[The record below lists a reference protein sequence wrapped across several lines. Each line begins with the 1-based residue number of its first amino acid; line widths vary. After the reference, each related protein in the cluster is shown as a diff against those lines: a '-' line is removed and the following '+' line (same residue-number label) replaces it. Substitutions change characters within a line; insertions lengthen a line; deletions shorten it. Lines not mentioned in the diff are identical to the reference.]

1 LYKEAFGERLK
12 RARKNANLTQKD
24 VEKQTGIKQTLI
36 SRYESGTLEPGIEIL
51 GTLIDLYREDANYIL
66 STRGKNG

>member
-12 RARKNANLTQKD
+12 RARQNAHLTQKE
-24 VEKQTGIKQTLI
+24 VENLTGIRQTLI
-36 SRYESGTLEPGIEIL
+36 SRYENSTLEPSIEIL

>member
-12 RARKNANLTQKD
+12 RARQSAHLTQKE
-24 VEKQTGIKQTLI
+24 VENATGIRQTLI
-36 SRYESGTLEPGIEIL
+36 SRYENGALEPNIEIL
-51 GTLIDLYREDANYIL
+51 GTLIDLYKEDANYIL